1 MRAGTVIWIVIA
13 VLVVCCCFTHRRVIR
28 ALSRHEPM
36 PKAPKW
42 HFWVSEKNRR
52 G

>member
-1 MRAGTVIWIVIA
+1 MNTGTIVRIIVA
-13 VLVVCCCFTHRRVIR
+13 VLVVCCLITHRRVIK
-28 ALSRHEPM
+28 ALFRGNPM

-52 G
+52 S